1 MSPVSSTVMLNLFQ
15 HLKNYYLHSMLDK
28 ARRMFKIDMQKLRS
42 ADSSHLF
49 WMDLLML
56 IIVAFNLLYLFFWF
70 LFQYPVFN
78 SFIRN
83 ISHDFH
89 SWYSTIIFPDV
100 LRYDIIFVLIYA
112 TELLF
117 RWMRSILRKKYDK
130 WWFYPFVHW
139 YDVIMCIPIINGFN
153 FFGAVRLFGLIYRLQ
168 RLGVFDLTKT
178 YVYKQSSF
186 VSEVVVEEVADRVI
200 AKMITMAQEEVQK
213 GSPLVTKIVTNV
225 IKPKEDEIVNYLSN
239 RIGEAINTSY
249 SQYRYELKLYVEKII
264 SEAIL
269 ENDTVDKL
277 RYIPGLGK
285 VFQETLDKAVADVT
299 FNTIDKLM
307 KDIIDPNN
315 TRGVKEV
322 THGLIESFL
331 DNSHPEGQELNNM
344 IVSIVSDSLE
354 EVKRSVLMKE
364 WKIKQKLE
372 EKHKIEEKI
381 KKNKNI

>member
-1 MSPVSSTVMLNLFQ
+1 
-15 HLKNYYLHSMLDK
+15 MLDK
-28 ARRMFKIDMQKLRS
+28 VRSMFKIDVEKLRS

-49 WMDLLML
+49 WMDLSML
-56 IIVAFNLLYLFFWF
+56 IIVIINLLYLFFGF
-70 LFQYPVFN
+70 LFQF
-78 SFIRN
+78 SFFAQSIHYV
-83 ISHDFH
+83 SAAFHD
-89 SWYSTIIFPDV
+89 WYAVHIYHNV
-100 LRYDIIFVLIYA
+100 LQYDLIFVGIYVA
-112 TELLF
+112 ELLF
-117 RWMRSILRKKYDK
+117 RWIRSIYRKKYDK

-139 YDVIMCIPIINGFN
+139 YDVIMCIPILEGFN

-178 YVYKQSSF
+178 FVFKQSAF

-225 IKPKEDEIVNYLSN
+225 IKPKEDAIVNYLTN
-239 RIGEAINTSY
+239 RVGEAMNISY
-249 SQYRYELKLYVEKII
+249 SQYRHELKEYVEKII

-285 VFQETLDKAVADVT
+285 IFQETLDKAVADVT

-331 DNSHPEGQELNNM
+331 DNEHPEGKELNNM
-344 IVSIVSDSLE
+344 IVGIVYDSLE
-354 EVKRSVLMKE
+354 EVKHAVLMKE

-372 EKHKIEEKI
+372 EKRKTEEKI
-381 KKNKNI
+381 REKQKIN